1 MKSFWKNPVW
11 QLAIGILLLAFAMF
25 LLVYLI
31 MYKWESR
38 ADLVRDLVRL
48 VLFAV
53 FGTSSL
59 LKWQKMRKANT
70 KFANEKDL

>member
-1 MKSFWKNPVW
+1 MKSFWKNPLW
-11 QLAIGILLLAFAMF
+11 HLTIGIFFLAFTIF

-31 MYKWESR
+31 MYKWGSR
-38 ADLVRDLVRL
+38 ADLVRDIVRL
-48 VLFAV
+48 FLFAF

-70 KFANEKDL
+70 NLTNEKDL